1 MVGVSD
7 TDRQH
12 DAPHGTALLP
22 SDLTDEQLAA
32 APVLASVDAL
42 LIEELSEDEDEAFA
56 AALAQQGSSSTTGV
70 FSASL
75 SRRRRPRFEARSA

>member
-7 TDRQH
+7 AADRQH

-32 APVLASVDAL
+32 APVLASIDAL
-42 LIEELSEDEDEAFA
+42 LIEELSEDEDDAFA
-56 AALAQQGSSSTTGV
+56 TALDS
-70 FSASL
+70 
-75 SRRRRPRFEARSA
+75 

>member
-7 TDRQH
+7 AADRQH
-12 DAPHGTALLP
+12 DAPNGTALLP

-32 APVLASVDAL
+32 APVLASIDAL

-56 AALAQQGSSSTTGV
+56 AALDS
-70 FSASL
+70 
-75 SRRRRPRFEARSA
+75 